1 MLNNIILQAF
11 KSFRDK
17 ENIPLSRL
25 TVITGIN
32 SSGKSSIIQ
41 AIRILEKL
49 IQTENLSHSI
59 PEGHGGIKEIL
70 NDASSQDDFLLGC
83 KVEDGEFSFTKSA
96 NRIGNPRMPPSIF
109 ISADRFG
116 PRPAIKIKDNAE
128 VDSNG
133 ENLLHFLDTI
143 NDIILPDN
151 VQHPKAEKKT
161 LLANVSAWINEISPG
176 SSFKYVLEEKADT
189 SFTLFNDHRANN
201 VGFGLSYTLPIIVTL
216 LAASIEGRRKLVM
229 LENPEAHL
237 HPKGQSK
244 IAELICK
251 VASSGTQVIL
261 ETHSDHI
268 INGIRVS
275 CLRYEK
281 GENGINR
288 SEVGIL
294 HVFQDL
300 IDFNGPSSHII
311 PVTIEEGGRIFD
323 APEDFFDQYNIDRKE
338 LLGF

>member
-1 MLNNIILQAF
+1 MLTNITLQAF

-17 ENIPLSRL
+17 ENISLSQL

-49 IQTENLSHSI
+49 IQTENLNMSI
-59 PEGHGGIKEIL
+59 PEGHGGLKEIL
-70 NDASSQDDFLLGC
+70 NDASAPDDFLLGF
-83 KVEDGEFSFTKSA
+83 KVADGEFSFAQTV
-96 NRIGNPRMPPSIF
+96 NRIGNPHMPQSIF

-116 PRPAIKIKDNAE
+116 PRPAIKIKDSTE
-128 VDSNG
+128 IDSKG
-133 ENLLHFLDTI
+133 ENLLHFLDSI
-143 NDIILPDN
+143 NDVILPDN
-151 VQHPKAEKKT
+151 VQHPNAEKKT

-189 SFTLFNDHRANN
+189 SFTLFNEHRANN
-201 VGFGLSYTLPIIVTL
+201 VGFGISYTLPIIVAL

-268 INGIRVS
+268 VNGIRVN

-281 GENGINR
+281 GGTGINR
-288 SEVGIL
+288 SDVRIL

-300 IDFNGPSSHII
+300 MDFNGPSSHII
-311 PVTIEEGGRIFD
+311 PVTIEDGGKIFD

>member
-96 NRIGNPRMPPSIF
+96 NRIGNPQMPPSIF

-161 LLANVSAWINEISPG
+161 LLANVSASYIVEIN
-176 SSFKYVLEEKADT
+176 
-189 SFTLFNDHRANN
+189 
-201 VGFGLSYTLPIIVTL
+201 
-216 LAASIEGRRKLVM
+216 
-229 LENPEAHL
+229 
-237 HPKGQSK
+237 
-244 IAELICK
+244 
-251 VASSGTQVIL
+251 
-261 ETHSDHI
+261 
-268 INGIRVS
+268 
-275 CLRYEK
+275 
-281 GENGINR
+281 
-288 SEVGIL
+288 
-294 HVFQDL
+294 
-300 IDFNGPSSHII
+300 
-311 PVTIEEGGRIFD
+311 
-323 APEDFFDQYNIDRKE
+323 
-338 LLGF
+338 